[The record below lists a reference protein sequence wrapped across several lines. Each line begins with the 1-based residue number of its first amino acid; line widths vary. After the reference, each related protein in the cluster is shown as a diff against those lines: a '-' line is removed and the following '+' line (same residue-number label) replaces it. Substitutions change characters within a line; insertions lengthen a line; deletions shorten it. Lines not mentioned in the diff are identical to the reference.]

1 MVIPES
7 YEPEKFTRPVEK
19 ARLETQRDKTETKS
33 TVKKVLTKDEL
44 HRIKYAKMF
53 KEVDQL
59 KAIREDIE
67 SYRHV
72 ILAAHKYTS
81 SRKEKDVV
89 ENKEQK
95 GGSSCDYKDSH
106 ES

>member
-1 MVIPES
+1 M
-7 YEPEKFTRPVEK
+7 
-19 ARLETQRDKTETKS
+19 
-33 TVKKVLTKDEL
+33 TKDEL

-81 SRKEKDVV
+81 SRKEKDVG
-89 ENKEQK
+89 ENKEQR
-95 GGSSCDYKDSH
+95 GQSSCDYKDSH

>member
-7 YEPEKFTRPVEK
+7 YEPEKFARPGEK
-19 ARLETQRDKTETKS
+19 ERLETQRDKTETKS

-95 GGSSCDYKDSH
+95 GQSSCDYKDSH